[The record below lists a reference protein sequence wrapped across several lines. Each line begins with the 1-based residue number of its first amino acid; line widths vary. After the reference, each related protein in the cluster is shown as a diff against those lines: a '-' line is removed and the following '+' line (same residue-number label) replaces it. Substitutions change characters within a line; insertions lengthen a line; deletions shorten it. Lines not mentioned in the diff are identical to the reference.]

1 MLMLLFP
8 LHLIPRIMYIF
19 LCRGIKSESEK
30 YNVTYKK
37 KNYLRFNEGLAET
50 DFSFVRIKC

>member
-1 MLMLLFP
+1 
-8 LHLIPRIMYIF
+8 MYIF

>member
-1 MLMLLFP
+1 MGDKP
-8 LHLIPRIMYIF
+8 NASPDF
-19 LCRGIKSESEK
+19 LALKGIKSESEK